1 VVFGLQHGSFACHR
15 LLLAQYTQTC
25 QPIIKVLLNMPIY
38 ISPPPQNPLVK
49 VVTAI
54 VAVIML
60 VGAFMIGMVALL
72 VVAGLGL
79 IAGIAIWIR
88 VAWIKRQLRKS
99 GVDLG
104 GNMNSQ
110 PVSGH
115 VIEAEYTVV
124 SDQQDPNDK

>member
-1 VVFGLQHGSFACHR
+1 
-15 LLLAQYTQTC
+15 
-25 QPIIKVLLNMPIY
+25 MPIY

-49 VVTAI
+49 VITAI

-79 IAGIAIWIR
+79 IAGIALWIR

-104 GNMNSQ
+104 ESMNSPQ
-110 PVSGH
+110 APGH
-115 VIEAEYTVV
+115 VIEAEYTVI

>member
-1 VVFGLQHGSFACHR
+1 
-15 LLLAQYTQTC
+15 
-25 QPIIKVLLNMPIY
+25 MPIY
-38 ISPPPQNPLVK
+38 ISPPPQNPLIR

-60 VGAFMIGMVALL
+60 VGAFMVGMAALL

-79 IAGIAIWIR
+79 IAGIVIWIR

-104 GNMNSQ
+104 VTMKNQ
-110 PVSGH
+110 QTSGH

-124 SDQQDPNDK
+124 SDQQDANDK

>member
-1 VVFGLQHGSFACHR
+1 
-15 LLLAQYTQTC
+15 
-25 QPIIKVLLNMPIY
+25 MPIY

-54 VAVIML
+54 VAVVML
-60 VGAFMIGMVALL
+60 VGAFMIGIAALL

-99 GVDLG
+99 GVDLSES
-104 GNMNSQ
+104 MNSQ
-110 PVSGH
+110 QTSGH
-115 VIEAEYTVV
+115 IIEAEYTVV

>member
-1 VVFGLQHGSFACHR
+1 
-15 LLLAQYTQTC
+15 
-25 QPIIKVLLNMPIY
+25 MPIY
-38 ISPPPQNPLVK
+38 ISPPPQNPLVR

-60 VGAFMIGMVALL
+60 VGAFMIGMAALL

-79 IAGIAIWIR
+79 IAGIALWIR

-104 GNMNSQ
+104 GSMNSPQ
-110 PVSGH
+110 DSGH
-115 VIEAEYTVV
+115 VIEAEYTVI

>member
-1 VVFGLQHGSFACHR
+1 
-15 LLLAQYTQTC
+15 
-25 QPIIKVLLNMPIY
+25 MPIY

-54 VAVIML
+54 VAAIML
-60 VGAFMIGMVALL
+60 VGAFMIGMAALL

-99 GVDLG
+99 GMDLDL
-104 GNMNSQ
+104 NMKSPQ
-110 PVSGH
+110 TSGH
-115 VIEAEYTVV
+115 IIEAEYTVV
-124 SDQQDPNDK
+124 SDQQEANDK